1 MQDKKKNQIES
12 KKCYTNLI
20 VKTKLSFFALGF
32 ALFFLFIFFSY
43 LVHKD
48 VFTQFD
54 FDTTVRLQDNIS
66 RRFDGWFSLLSDIGA
81 FEVSLGVLLMLLVLR
96 RRLWGIVAVGFFGAF
111 HLIELYGKMF
121 VEHLPPPEFMLRT
134 EHWMK
139 FPQFHVR
146 LENSYPSGHAG
157 RAAFLTAM
165 VGVWVIRSKKL
176 SKGAKIC
183 ILLVLGVYDIAML
196 TTRVY
201 LGEHWSTDVIGGAML
216 GLALGILGGV
226 IL

>member
-1 MQDKKKNQIES
+1 MMKR
-12 KKCYTNLI
+12 TTLF
-20 VKTKLSFFALGF
+20 LLGSS
-32 ALFFLFIFFSY
+32 LFLLFILFSY

-54 FDTTVRLQDNIS
+54 FDTTVRLQDKIS
-66 RRFDGWFSLLSDIGA
+66 RRFDQPFSLLSDIGT
-81 FEVSLGVLLMLLVLR
+81 FEVSFGVLIFLLAFR
-96 RRLWGIVAVGFFGAF
+96 RKILGILTIGLFAVF
-111 HLIELYGKMF
+111 HLIEIYGKTF
-121 VEHLPPPEFMLRT
+121 VSHLPPAEFMLRT
-134 EHWMK
+134 KHWME

-157 RAAFLTAM
+157 RAAFLTALL
-165 VGVWVIRSKKL
+165 GVWVYRSKKL
-176 SKGAKIC
+176 SKTVKIC
-183 ILLVLGVYDIAML
+183 IFILLGVYDIAML

-201 LGEHWSTDVIGGAML
+201 LGEHWSTDVIGGAIL

>member
-1 MQDKKKNQIES
+1 MDQ

-20 VKTKLSFFALGF
+20 VKTKLSFFALGS

-54 FDTTVRLQDNIS
+54 FDTTVRLQDKIS
-66 RRFDGWFSLLSDIGA
+66 RRFDESFSLLSDIGS
-81 FEVSLGVLLMLLVLR
+81 FEVSLVVLLVLLLFR
-96 RRLWGIVAVGFFGAF
+96 RKLLGIFTVGLFAAF
-111 HLIELYGKMF
+111 HFIELYGKTF
-121 VEHLPPPEFMLRT
+121 VNHLPPAEFLLRT
-134 EHWMK
+134 KHWME

-157 RAAFLTAM
+157 RAAFLTALL
-165 VGVWVIRSKKL
+165 GVWVYRSKKL
-176 SKGAKIC
+176 SKTTKIC
-183 ILLVLGVYDIAML
+183 IFLVLGVYDIAML

-201 LGEHWSTDVIGGAML
+201 LGEHWSTDVIGGAIL
-216 GLALGILGGV
+216 GLALGIIGGV